1 MGGGDTVF
9 TPEVRPPSRIT
20 CHLGYIPAQL
30 SACMCVCVCVNDI
43 VLTKAASCHCCVSDT
58 LLFFCILIMPVLSA
72 SLICNITGGFR
83 YGQEKTET
91 L

>member
-58 LLFFCILIMPVLSA
+58 FLFFIFLHFDHA
-72 SLICNITGGFR
+72 SPQHITNM
-83 YGQEKTET
+83 
-91 L
+91 